1 MIRVL
6 YSTPEIAP
14 FTGAGP
20 ESALAR
26 CLAAGLVRA
35 GARVTVAAPWTAAE
49 PPSRLARR
57 LAPAPTSR
65 GPVAVFEGPLP
76 GGGGQ
81 VLLAA
86 TDDPIAVIEAAL
98 ACGPADVA
106 HLALGGDAALATLA
120 ARGIPAL
127 LDDDLELTPGID
139 PARWPRPADAMAD
152 KPAAKRRAQLAH
164 GLPPLATAPLFV
176 AESTPSQPID
186 PLLWSD
192 DLEAELATA
201 GAQLL
206 VVHAGDGDS
215 PAPSSRRAATVV
227 GAGDDQRRQLLAA
240 ADFAILA
247 HEPSRGPSDL
257 HAARYGAVPIAPR
270 EAPYTNTLVELD
282 LATATGSGIFYAPD
296 PERLVAAVRRAL
308 RAHRHPHFA
317 ATARGTARLD
327 LDWLRP
333 ARVALGAYARLAG
346 SQKMD
351 SVGA

>member
-14 FTGAGP
+14 FVGAGP

-26 CLAAGLVRA
+26 CLAAGLVQA
-35 GARVTVAAPWTAAE
+35 GARVTVAAPWHEAE

-57 LAPAPTSR
+57 LSPAPTSR
-65 GPVAVFEGPLP
+65 GPVTVFEGPLP

-81 VLLAA
+81 VLVAA
-86 TDDPIAVIEAAL
+86 TDDPIAVVEAAL
-98 ACGPADVA
+98 ACEGADIA

-139 PARWPRPADAMAD
+139 PARWPRPTGALAD
-152 KPAAKRRAQLAH
+152 KPAAKRRAQVAL

-176 AESTPSQPID
+176 AESTPSHPID

-192 DLEAELATA
+192 ELEAVLAAA
-201 GAQLL
+201 GALL
-206 VVHAGDGDS
+206 VVVHAGSDAAL
-215 PAPSSRRAATVV
+215 APRSRRATTVV
-227 GAGDDQRRQLLAA
+227 GARDDERRRILAA

-257 HAARYGAVPIAPR
+257 QSARYGAVPIAPR
-270 EAPYTNTLVELD
+270 ETPYTNTLVELD
-282 LATATGSGIFYAPD
+282 LATTTGTGIFYAPD
-296 PERLVAAVRRAL
+296 PERLVAAIRRAL
-308 RAHRHPHFA
+308 RAYAHPHFA
-317 ATARGTARLD
+317 ATARGAARLD

-346 SQKMD
+346 GQKMD